1 MKFCCQIVAT
11 TSQNRNFYGSTAGK
25 VPLRNYSHSLNP
37 EKPKALQ
44 YQGFRLF
51 LFLLFRIMFR
61 RIEAFLK
68 FPKTNRN
75 QVKLFFFVNPCSLTF
90 ALGAEGWRLCVV
102 ALQTMISKSELKRLK
117 VGMPL
122 KGSKMPYNRFYTRL
136 RVEIPPK
143 SKTPL
148 KTPLNALCGVCPILR
163 WRKRRRRLCVVSYK
177 QKENHPCSVLQE
189 KGWWQ
194 QGSAKRQRHFLLKHL
209 IYSANYFL
217 YLLCC
222 FIFN

>member
-1 MKFCCQIVAT
+1 MHECKTEV
-11 TSQNRNFYGSTAGK
+11 FYYFYIARC
-25 VPLRNYSHSLNP
+25 LHDYSHSLNP
-37 EKPKALQ
+37 KKPKALQ
-44 YQGFRLF
+44 YQGFWLF
-51 LFLLFRIMFR
+51 LFPLFRIMFR

-90 ALGAEGWRLCVV
+90 PLGAEGWRLCVV

-122 KGSKMPYNRFYTRL
+122 KGPKMPYNRFYTSL

-194 QGSAKRQRHFLLKHL
+194 QGSAQRQRHLLLKHL

>member
-1 MKFCCQIVAT
+1 M
-11 TSQNRNFYGSTAGK
+11 
-25 VPLRNYSHSLNP
+25 
-37 EKPKALQ
+37 
-44 YQGFRLF
+44 
-51 LFLLFRIMFR
+51 
-61 RIEAFLK
+61 K

-122 KGSKMPYNRFYTRL
+122 KGSKMPYNRFYTPL

-148 KTPLNALCGVCPILR
+148 KTPLNAICEVVRFGG
-163 WRKRRRRLCVVSYK
+163 WRKRRRWFFVLSFITKRKPPLLCPARVRVAAA
-177 QKENHPCSVLQE
+177 
-189 KGWWQ
+189 
-194 QGSAKRQRHFLLKHL
+194 GSANRRRR
-209 IYSANYFL
+209 
-217 YLLCC
+217 C
-222 FIFN
+222 FTSTSYQYH

>member
-1 MKFCCQIVAT
+1 M
-11 TSQNRNFYGSTAGK
+11 
-25 VPLRNYSHSLNP
+25 
-37 EKPKALQ
+37 
-44 YQGFRLF
+44 
-51 LFLLFRIMFR
+51 
-61 RIEAFLK
+61 K

-75 QVKLFFFVNPCSLTF
+75 QVKLFFFVNPCSSTF

-117 VGMPL
+117 VKMPL
-122 KGSKMPYNRFYTRL
+122 IGSKMPYNQFCTHL
-136 RVEIPPK
+136 SVEIPPK

-148 KTPLNALCGVCPILR
+148 KTPLNALCGVCPFFKMEEAAEAALCGIL
-163 WRKRRRRLCVVSYK
+163 
-177 QKENHPCSVLQE
+177 Q
-189 KGWWQ
+189 
-194 QGSAKRQRHFLLKHL
+194 AKRKPPLLCPTRERVAAAVVGKAAAAFLLKHL

>member
-1 MKFCCQIVAT
+1 M
-11 TSQNRNFYGSTAGK
+11 
-25 VPLRNYSHSLNP
+25 
-37 EKPKALQ
+37 
-44 YQGFRLF
+44 
-51 LFLLFRIMFR
+51 
-61 RIEAFLK
+61 K

-102 ALQTMISKSELKRLK
+102 ALQTMISKSELNRSK
-117 VGMPL
+117 VKIPL
-122 KGSKMPYNRFYTRL
+122 KGSKMPYNRFYTPL

-148 KTPLNALCGVCPILR
+148 KTPLNALCGVCPVLR

-177 QKENHPCSVLQE
+177 QKENHPYSVLQE

-222 FIFN
+222 FIFNS